1 MYPISRITYGS
12 ITIHA
17 KSNGKMKTSYFN
29 TTEEPKE
36 RVKEYKAKAQTQEQK
51 ILSIFGYYNEPLTA
65 EHVHRHFDSSTPL
78 TSIRRAITVL
88 ATGRE
93 VTDPD
98 NMNEIIYEPGKLE
111 KAGKV
116 KGQYGRNIHTWKLTK

>member
-1 MYPISRITYGS
+1 M
-12 ITIHA
+12 
-17 KSNGKMKTSYFN
+17 NYFN
-29 TTEEPKE
+29 TTEEPAE

-51 ILSIFGYYNEPLTA
+51 ILDIFRYFDDPLSA
-65 EHVHRHFDSSTPL
+65 EDVYCHFNKRTPL

-93 VTDPD
+93 ITDTE

>member
-1 MYPISRITYGS
+1 M
-12 ITIHA
+12 
-17 KSNGKMKTSYFN
+17 NYFN

-36 RVKEYKAKAQTQEQK
+36 RVKEYKAKAQTQEDK
-51 ILSIFGYYNEPLTA
+51 ILHVFESIDIPLSA
-65 EHVHRHFDSSTPL
+65 EAVHRYFYNQNVPL

-93 VTDPD
+93 ITDPD

>member
-1 MYPISRITYGS
+1 MI
-12 ITIHA
+12 
-17 KSNGKMKTSYFN
+17 MKYFN
-29 TTEEPKE
+29 TTEEPREK
-36 RVKEYKAKAQTQEQK
+36 VKQYKAKAQTQEDK
-51 ILSIFGYYNEPLTA
+51 ILSIFRYFDKPLTA
-65 EHVHRHFDSSTPL
+65 EDIHKHFDSSTPL

-93 VTDPD
+93 VTDSE
-98 NMNEIIYEPGKLE
+98 NMNEIIYEAGKLE

>member
-1 MYPISRITYGS
+1 
-12 ITIHA
+12 
-17 KSNGKMKTSYFN
+17 MKSYFN
-29 TTEEPKE
+29 TTEEPAE
-36 RVKEYKAKAQTQEQK
+36 RVKEYKEKAQTQEQK
-51 ILSIFGYYNEPLTA
+51 ILEIFGQFNMPLSA
-65 EHVHRHFDSSTPL
+65 EFIHRYFYKTNVPL